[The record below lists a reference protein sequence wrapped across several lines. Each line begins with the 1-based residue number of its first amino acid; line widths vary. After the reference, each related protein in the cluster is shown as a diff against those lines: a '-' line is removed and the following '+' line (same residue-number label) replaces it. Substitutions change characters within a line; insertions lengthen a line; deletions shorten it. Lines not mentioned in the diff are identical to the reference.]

1 MHALLACETL
11 TASLFHFIHRQIV
24 SGYSDPKLL
33 EMLFYTLLTLCN
45 FDALHASSSIPQG
58 PTDVDAFR
66 RWLDEC
72 GEGSKEKG
80 EEEDAEG
87 NTVKGEGK
95 KEERS
100 TVKGEERK
108 EERSTVKG
116 EERKEERSTV
126 KGEERSEEGN
136 TKQSTTGCL
145 RDLLWREVKAQ
156 EAPQGRRVVDVR
168 VVWAS
173 EA

>member
-45 FDALHASSSIPQG
+45 FDALHAASSIPQA

-66 RWLDEC
+66 RGLDEC

-80 EEEDAEG
+80 AEE
-87 NTVKGEGK
+87 GEVDN
-95 KEERS
+95 

-116 EERKEERSTV
+116 EERKEERNTV

>member
-45 FDALHASSSIPQG
+45 FDALHAASSIPQG

-80 EEEDAEG
+80 AEEGEVD
-87 NTVKGEGK
+87 NTVKGAEK

-100 TVKGEERK
+100 TVKGEERS
-108 EERSTVKG
+108 EEG
-116 EERKEERSTV
+116 STV

-168 VVWAS
+168 VVCAS

>member
-45 FDALHASSSIPQG
+45 FDALHAASSIPQA

-80 EEEDAEG
+80 AEE
-87 NTVKGEGK
+87 GEVDN
-95 KEERS
+95 

-116 EERKEERSTV
+116 EERKEERNTV

-168 VVWAS
+168 VVCAS

>member
-45 FDALHASSSIPQG
+45 FDALHAASSIPQA

-80 EEEDAEG
+80 AEE
-87 NTVKGEGK
+87 GEVDN
-95 KEERS
+95 

-116 EERKEERSTV
+116 EERKEERNTV

-136 TKQSTTGCL
+136 TKQSTTGSL

-156 EAPQGRRVVDVR
+156 EAPQGRRVVDVLA
-168 VVWAS
+168 VWAS

>member
-45 FDALHASSSIPQG
+45 FDALHAASSIPQG
-58 PTDVDAFR
+58 PTNVDAFR

-80 EEEDAEG
+80 AEEDAEG
-87 NTVKGEGK
+87 N
-95 KEERS
+95 
-100 TVKGEERK
+100 
-108 EERSTVKG
+108 
-116 EERKEERSTV
+116 TV

>member
-45 FDALHASSSIPQG
+45 FDALHAASSIPQG

-80 EEEDAEG
+80 AEEGEVD
-87 NTVKGEGK
+87 NTVKGAEK
-95 KEERS
+95 
-100 TVKGEERK
+100 K

>member
-45 FDALHASSSIPQG
+45 FDALHAASSIPQG
-58 PTDVDAFR
+58 PTNVDAFR

-80 EEEDAEG
+80 AEEDAEG
-87 NTVKGEGK
+87 NTVKGEERS
-95 KEERS
+95 EERS

-108 EERSTVKG
+108 EERN
-116 EERKEERSTV
+116 TV

-145 RDLLWREVKAQ
+145 RDMLWREVKAQ
-156 EAPQGRRVVDVR
+156 EAPQGRRVVDVMA
-168 VVWAS
+168 VWAS

>member
-45 FDALHASSSIPQG
+45 FDALHAASSIPQA

-80 EEEDAEG
+80 AE
-87 NTVKGEGK
+87 K
-95 KEERS
+95 
-100 TVKGEERK
+100 
-108 EERSTVKG
+108 
-116 EERKEERSTV
+116 KEERSTV
-126 KGEERSEEGN
+126 KGEERSEERSTVKGEERSEERS
-136 TKQSTTGCL
+136 TVKGEERSEEGSTAKQSTTGCL

>member
-45 FDALHASSSIPQG
+45 FDALHAASSIPQA

-80 EEEDAEG
+80 AEE
-87 NTVKGEGK
+87 GEVDN
-95 KEERS
+95 

>member
-33 EMLFYTLLTLCN
+33 EMLFYTLLTLSN
-45 FDALHASSSIPQG
+45 FDALHASSSIPQA

-66 RWLDEC
+66 RWLDE
-72 GEGSKEKG
+72 G
-80 EEEDAEG
+80 EE
-87 NTVKGEGK
+87 K

-100 TVKGEERK
+100 TVKGEEGSEDGNAVK
-108 EERSTVKG
+108 GEERSTVKG
-116 EERKEERSTV
+116 EE
-126 KGEERSEEGN
+126 GN
-136 TKQSTTGCL
+136 AAKQSTTGCL

-168 VVWAS
+168 VVCAG

>member
-45 FDALHASSSIPQG
+45 FDALHASSSIPQA

-72 GEGSKEKG
+72 GEGSKKKG
-80 EEEDAEG
+80 AEEDAEG
-87 NTVKGEGK
+87 N
-95 KEERS
+95 
-100 TVKGEERK
+100 
-108 EERSTVKG
+108 
-116 EERKEERSTV
+116 TV

>member
-45 FDALHASSSIPQG
+45 FDALHAASSIPQA

-80 EEEDAEG
+80 AEEGEVD
-87 NTVKGEGK
+87 NTVKGEER

-116 EERKEERSTV
+116 EERKEERNTV

-156 EAPQGRRVVDVR
+156 EAPQGRRVVDVMA
-168 VVWAS
+168 VWAS

>member
-45 FDALHASSSIPQG
+45 FDALHAASSIPQG

-80 EEEDAEG
+80 AEEGEVD
-87 NTVKGEGK
+87 NTVKVKRGK
-95 KEERS
+95 K
-100 TVKGEERK
+100 
-108 EERSTVKG
+108 
-116 EERKEERSTV
+116 
-126 KGEERSEEGN
+126 
-136 TKQSTTGCL
+136 
-145 RDLLWREVKAQ
+145 REAQ
-156 EAPQGRRVVDVR
+156 
-168 VVWAS
+168 
-173 EA
+173 

>member
-45 FDALHASSSIPQG
+45 FDALHAASSIPQG

-80 EEEDAEG
+80 AEEGEVD
-87 NTVKGEGK
+87 NTVKGAEK

-100 TVKGEERK
+100 TVKGEERS
-108 EERSTVKG
+108 EEG
-116 EERKEERSTV
+116 STV

>member
-45 FDALHASSSIPQG
+45 FDALHAASSIPQG
-58 PTDVDAFR
+58 PTNVDAFR

-72 GEGSKEKG
+72 GEGSKKKG
-80 EEEDAEG
+80 AEEDAEG
-87 NTVKGEGK
+87 N
-95 KEERS
+95 
-100 TVKGEERK
+100 
-108 EERSTVKG
+108 
-116 EERKEERSTV
+116 TV

-145 RDLLWREVKAQ
+145 RDMLWREVKAQ

>member
-45 FDALHASSSIPQG
+45 FDALHAASSIPQG
-58 PTDVDAFR
+58 PTNVDAFR

-80 EEEDAEG
+80 AEEGAEE
-87 NTVKGEGK
+87 GE
-95 KEERS
+95 
-100 TVKGEERK
+100 VDN
-108 EERSTVKG
+108 TVKG

-126 KGEERSEEGN
+126 KGEERSEEGS
-136 TKQSTTGCL
+136 TAKQSTTGCL

>member
-45 FDALHASSSIPQG
+45 FDALHAASSIPQG
-58 PTDVDAFR
+58 PTNVDAFR

-80 EEEDAEG
+80 AEE
-87 NTVKGEGK
+87 GEVDN
-95 KEERS
+95 

-108 EERSTVKG
+108 EERST
-116 EERKEERSTV
+116 E
-126 KGEERSEEGN
+126 KGEERSEEGS
-136 TKQSTTGCL
+136 TAKQSTTGCL

>member
-45 FDALHASSSIPQG
+45 FDALHAASSIPQA

-80 EEEDAEG
+80 AEE
-87 NTVKGEGK
+87 GEVDN
-95 KEERS
+95 

-116 EERKEERSTV
+116 EERKEEGSTA
-126 KGEERSEEGN
+126 
-136 TKQSTTGCL
+136 KQSTTGCL

>member
-45 FDALHASSSIPQG
+45 FDALHAASSIPQA

-80 EEEDAEG
+80 AEE
-87 NTVKGEGK
+87 GEVDN
-95 KEERS
+95 

-116 EERKEERSTV
+116 EERKEERNTV

-156 EAPQGRRVVDVR
+156 EAPQGRRVVDVMA
-168 VVWAS
+168 VWAS

>member
-45 FDALHASSSIPQG
+45 FDALHAASSIPQG

-80 EEEDAEG
+80 AEE
-87 NTVKGEGK
+87 GEVDN
-95 KEERS
+95 

-116 EERKEERSTV
+116 EERKEERNTV

>member
-45 FDALHASSSIPQG
+45 FDALHAASSIPQA

-72 GEGSKEKG
+72 GEGSKKKG
-80 EEEDAEG
+80 AEE
-87 NTVKGEGK
+87 GEVDN
-95 KEERS
+95 

-116 EERKEERSTV
+116 EERKEEGSTA
-126 KGEERSEEGN
+126 
-136 TKQSTTGCL
+136 KQSTTGCL

>member
-80 EEEDAEG
+80 AEEGEVD

-100 TVKGEERK
+100 TVKGEERS
-108 EERSTVKG
+108 EEG
-116 EERKEERSTV
+116 STV

-168 VVWAS
+168 VVCAS

>member
-45 FDALHASSSIPQG
+45 FDALHAASSIPQG
-58 PTDVDAFR
+58 PTNVDAFR

-80 EEEDAEG
+80 AEEDAEG

-100 TVKGEERK
+100 TVKA
-108 EERSTVKG
+108 
-116 EERKEERSTV
+116 
-126 KGEERSEEGN
+126 EERSEEGN

>member
-45 FDALHASSSIPQG
+45 FDALHAASSIPQG
-58 PTDVDAFR
+58 PTNVDAFR

-80 EEEDAEG
+80 AEEDAEG
-87 NTVKGEGK
+87 N
-95 KEERS
+95 
-100 TVKGEERK
+100 
-108 EERSTVKG
+108 
-116 EERKEERSTV
+116 TV

-145 RDLLWREVKAQ
+145 RDMLWREVKAQ

>member
-45 FDALHASSSIPQG
+45 FDALHAASSIPQG

-87 NTVKGEGK
+87 N
-95 KEERS
+95 
-100 TVKGEERK
+100 
-108 EERSTVKG
+108 
-116 EERKEERSTV
+116 TV

>member
-45 FDALHASSSIPQG
+45 FDALHASSSIPQA

-80 EEEDAEG
+80 AEE
-87 NTVKGEGK
+87 GE
-95 KEERS
+95 
-100 TVKGEERK
+100 VDN
-108 EERSTVKG
+108 
-116 EERKEERSTV
+116 TV

>member
-24 SGYSDPKLL
+24 SGYSDSKLL

-45 FDALHASSSIPQG
+45 FDALHASSSIPQA

-66 RWLDEC
+66 QWLDEG
-72 GEGSKEKG
+72 GEK
-80 EEEDAEG
+80 
-87 NTVKGEGK
+87 
-95 KEERS
+95 
-100 TVKGEERK
+100 
-108 EERSTVKG
+108 
-116 EERKEERSTV
+116 KEERSTV
-126 KGEERSEEGN
+126 KGEERSEERS
-136 TKQSTTGCL
+136 TAKQSTTGCL

-168 VVWAS
+168 VVCGS

>member
-1 MHALLACETL
+1 MHPPLACETL

-45 FDALHASSSIPQG
+45 FDALHAASSIPQG
-58 PTDVDAFR
+58 PTNVDAFR

-80 EEEDAEG
+80 AEE
-87 NTVKGEGK
+87 GEVDN
-95 KEERS
+95 

-116 EERKEERSTV
+116 EERKEERNTV

>member
-45 FDALHASSSIPQG
+45 FDALHAASSIPQG
-58 PTDVDAFR
+58 PTNVDAFR

-80 EEEDAEG
+80 AEE
-87 NTVKGEGK
+87 GEVDN
-95 KEERS
+95 

-116 EERKEERSTV
+116 EERKEERNTV

>member
-45 FDALHASSSIPQG
+45 FDALHAASSIPQA

-80 EEEDAEG
+80 AEE
-87 NTVKGEGK
+87 GEVDN
-95 KEERS
+95 

-116 EERKEERSTV
+116 EERKEERNTV

-136 TKQSTTGCL
+136 TKQSTTGSL

>member
-45 FDALHASSSIPQG
+45 FDALHAASSIPQG
-58 PTDVDAFR
+58 PTNVDAFR

-80 EEEDAEG
+80 AEE
-87 NTVKGEGK
+87 GEVDN
-95 KEERS
+95 

-108 EERSTVKG
+108 EERSTEKG
-116 EERKEERSTV
+116 EERKEERNTV

-156 EAPQGRRVVDVR
+156 EAPQGRRVVDVMA
-168 VVWAS
+168 VWAS